1 MNNMKRFSTT
11 HSSST
16 VNGNQLLF
24 FDLSAWRRLSLLFT
38 GPSTKV
44 VAGNSLQWPTPKKIH
59 KLHVRTLTVSGS
71 LSEFSIKQLL
81 LLRIMIHLKRH
92 HHGLLNFATYNDSH
106 CMWYSSEFFRW
117 WFPDS
122 FSNNAEVIRRHL
134 LCKLAT
140 MSPKICKNIC
150 RLGSISGQH
159 VSWMLSC
166 LFVKDEKMSKILS
179 RLLKVILL
187 QEVDFVFSLLQSISK
202 TIIHTLSVHI
212 RIISR
217 NETWI
222 KSVSLHEHQ
231 TNKSWRCL
239 LAVSPKVASRTW
251 FCYITGQPYNHT
263 FRE

>member
-1 MNNMKRFSTT
+1 
-11 HSSST
+11 
-16 VNGNQLLF
+16 
-24 FDLSAWRRLSLLFT
+24 
-38 GPSTKV
+38 
-44 VAGNSLQWPTPKKIH
+44 
-59 KLHVRTLTVSGS
+59 
-71 LSEFSIKQLL
+71 
-81 LLRIMIHLKRH
+81 
-92 HHGLLNFATYNDSH
+92 
-106 CMWYSSEFFRW
+106 MWYSSEFFRW

-134 LCKLAT
+134 LCRLAT

-150 RLGSISGQH
+150 RLGLISGQH

-217 NETWI
+217 NETWF

-231 TNKSWRCL
+231 TNKSWCL
-239 LAVSPKVASRTW
+239 LAVSPKVASRTG
-251 FCYITGQPYNHT
+251 FCYKTWATLQSHFPRIISALDFLLLFTVFGNLHCWERRKSVVFCPGT
-263 FRE
+263 

>member
-1 MNNMKRFSTT
+1 MNNMKRFTT
-11 HSSST
+11 QSAST
-16 VNGNQLLF
+16 VNGKQLLF
-24 FDLSAWRRLSLLFT
+24 FDLSALRRLSLLFT

-59 KLHVRTLTVSGS
+59 KLHVCSLTVSGS

-81 LLRIMIHLKRH
+81 RIMIHLERH

-117 WFPDS
+117 WFSAPASANINCLSHKASLLFFFNQASNFSTKLEFYVLQDS

-134 LCKLAT
+134 FWRLAT
-140 MSPKICKNIC
+140 MNPKIYKNIC

-166 LFVKDEKMSKILS
+166 LFVKDKMSKILS

-187 QEVDFVFSLLQSISK
+187 QEVDFVFSSPIHSK
-202 TIIHTLSVHI
+202 NNNTHPVWTHSDNLKEWDFV
-212 RIISR
+212 
-217 NETWI
+217 
-222 KSVSLHEHQ
+222 
-231 TNKSWRCL
+231 
-239 LAVSPKVASRTW
+239 
-251 FCYITGQPYNHT
+251 
-263 FRE
+263 